1 MAIGPTLQEARLKK
15 QLTPSQ
21 VAEITRMKV
30 QLVEDLEKDDFHRIA
45 ATIYGKGFIKLF
57 AECVDLD
64 PKPLIADYVRS
75 VSGDK
80 PSLIPDG
87 STSTPP
93 SPAPPQDT
101 QPAPPSEP
109 APPPSEP
116 EPPAEEETPVEAV
129 AAEEEAAE
137 EEGGDL
143 FAYAKTRRKR
153 IVPDRPTPQ
162 PSAVKTAITEK
173 AGAAGEAVKQ
183 SGANAVDAYRRT
195 VETLGNKLA
204 DIRWG
209 DAPLKVIGV
218 VIGILVVLLFVVSG
232 ISNCVGRHGDRAATD
247 DTLQLAV
254 DPPEPYFD

>member
-75 VSGDK
+75 VQGDK

-87 STSTPP
+87 ATV
-93 SPAPPQDT
+93 
-101 QPAPPSEP
+101 
-109 APPPSEP
+109 PPPEEP
-116 EPPAEEETPVEAV
+116 EPLPPAEEESPVEVEAPV
-129 AAEEEAAE
+129 ETEAPEEEPE
-137 EEGGDL
+137 EEEDTDL
-143 FAYAKTRRKR
+143 FAYAKTKRRR
-153 IVPDRPTPQ
+153 IVPDRPASQ
-162 PSAVKTAITEK
+162 PSVAKAAIAEK

-183 SGANAVDAYRRT
+183 SGTKAVDACRHT
-195 VETLGNKLA
+195 METLGNRLT
-204 DIRWG
+204 DFRWG

-218 VIGILVVLLFVVSG
+218 VIGILVVLLFVISG
-232 ISNCVGRHGDRAATD
+232 VSNCMGRHSDRTVSD
-247 DTLQLAV
+247 DTMRLAV